1 MKQVKLDYSISSYL
15 YEQVSHY
22 LEIMIEKGTLSPGS
36 QIPSEQEL
44 CNLFN
49 TSRITVRRAIK
60 ELSDKGILDVVH
72 GKGTF
77 VSARSKKEMHLL
89 EFGGY
94 TDGLGDSNGEF
105 SKKIL
110 SKGIRSADNADKLL
124 FKRTQPF
131 EVFTLVRLVFDKEG
145 PFSLDF
151 SYFPDDVFP
160 GIMEKIDSTTSTF
173 KLAREDYHIQFKYV
187 NKTIE
192 FLTRDVEVAKL
203 MAVPISTPL
212 IQVRKFICNNL
223 GEIVHFSRYY
233 LLPDKVKL
241 SFDVILNNNTKSE
254 VNIF

>member
-1 MKQVKLDYSISSYL
+1 MKQVKLDNSISSYL
-15 YEQVSHY
+15 YEQVSNY
-22 LEIMIEKGTLSPGS
+22 LEIMIEKGTLLPGS

-60 ELSDKGILDVVH
+60 ELSDKGLLDVVH

-77 VSARSKKEMHLL
+77 VSAKIKKEMHFL

-94 TDGLGDSNGEF
+94 TDGLGDSNGGF

-110 SKGIRSADNADKLL
+110 SKGIRPADNADKLL
-124 FKRTQPF
+124 FKRTEPF
-131 EVFTLVRLVFDKEG
+131 EVFALVRLVFDKDG

-151 SYFPDDVFP
+151 SYFPSDVFP

-173 KLAREDYHIQFKYV
+173 KVAREEYHIQFKYV
-187 NKTIE
+187 NKIIE
-192 FLTRDVEVAKL
+192 FLTGDVEVARL
-203 MAVPISTPL
+203 MAVPTTTPL
-212 IQVRKFICNNL
+212 IQVKKALSNKS

-241 SFDVILNNNTKSE
+241 SFDVVLNDEPDSALKN
-254 VNIF
+254 